1 MSILNK
7 INSIK
12 THTELNNFRTVVN
25 EAFEKRA
32 NFITL
37 CEIADSA
44 SKKSFGYIKEAFESI
59 SPTLFNTKGGK
70 PIIYKYMSTIKENKN
85 LYNLHSLYE
94 TVRKANGDTDINF
107 LTENIIKEEWG
118 INKKTVK
125 DDIAKI
131 GRILAEGILLIGDK
145 AKELVDINENVKLNN
160 ALNFIAENKKTSKN
174 LTKYSDAIKIISEE
188 ISSNPKQN
196 AFEKVDIDTYVH
208 NLLESFNKK
217 YTSDLTEDDW
227 KILKEIN
234 SSINKEELFN
244 RFKTECVNKL
254 TEAQSKFEKDGSIEE
269 QKKFSSVLEKI
280 NNKTFVLE
288 NITADIC
295 GFAEITKI
303 FE

>member
-1 MSILNK
+1 MKL
-7 INSIK
+7 
-12 THTELNNFRTVVN
+12 
-25 EAFEKRA
+25 
-32 NFITL
+32 TL

-125 DDIAKI
+125 DDIVKI

-145 AKELVDINENVKLNN
+145 AKELIDINENVKLNN

-174 LTKYSDAIKIISEE
+174 LTKYSDAIKIISEQ

-227 KILKEIN
+227 KLLKEIN

-254 TEAQSKFEKDGSIEE
+254 TEAQSKFEKDGTIEE
-269 QKKFSSVLEKI
+269 QKKISSVLEKI

>member
-118 INKKTVK
+118 INKKTIK

-160 ALNFIAENKKTSKN
+160 ALNFIAEN
-174 LTKYSDAIKIISEE
+174 
-188 ISSNPKQN
+188 
-196 AFEKVDIDTYVH
+196 
-208 NLLESFNKK
+208 
-217 YTSDLTEDDW
+217 
-227 KILKEIN
+227 N
-234 SSINKEELFN
+234 SLYFLSRI
-244 RFKTECVNKL
+244 
-254 TEAQSKFEKDGSIEE
+254 
-269 QKKFSSVLEKI
+269 
-280 NNKTFVLE
+280 
-288 NITADIC
+288 
-295 GFAEITKI
+295 
-303 FE
+303 